1 MIRQYINTLYIR
13 ERREEVA
20 QFFQVFILVG
30 DTWNEDVTN
39 PYRLVD
45 LAQIAGTIQYILIG
59 MKREPE
65 NIQTLGEMIKD
76 FDLDVKIAEG
86 GQEAIDIIDSCT
98 PDIILLDLM
107 MPRVNGWDVID
118 HVRKKYSKNEM
129 VIIVV
134 SLLNNKDN
142 IDECYELGVNDY
154 ITKPVIK
161 ARLTS
166 SIESH
171 LRNLSRN

>member
-1 MIRQYINTLYIR
+1 MDKYKVLI
-13 ERREEVA
+13 
-20 QFFQVFILVG
+20 
-30 DTWNEDVTN
+30 
-39 PYRLVD
+39 VD
-45 LAQIAGTIQYILIG
+45 DI
-59 MKREPE
+59 PE
-65 NIQTLGEMIKD
+65 NIQILGEMIKD

-86 GQEAIDIIDSCT
+86 GEEAINIIDSFT

-107 MPRVNGWDVID
+107 MPHVNGWDVID
-118 HVRKKYSKNEM
+118 HVREKYNKNEM

-134 SLLNNKDN
+134 SLLSNKDN
-142 IDECYELGVNDY
+142 IDECYELGANDY
-154 ITKPVIK
+154 INKPVIK

>member
-1 MIRQYINTLYIR
+1 MNKYKVLI
-13 ERREEVA
+13 
-20 QFFQVFILVG
+20 
-30 DTWNEDVTN
+30 
-39 PYRLVD
+39 VD
-45 LAQIAGTIQYILIG
+45 DI
-59 MKREPE
+59 PE

-86 GQEAIDIIDSCT
+86 GQEAIDIIDSYT
-98 PDIILLDLM
+98 PDIILLDMM
-107 MPRVNGWDVID
+107 MPHVNGWDVID
-118 HVRKKYSKNEM
+118 HVREKYSKNEM

-161 ARLTS
+161 ARLNS

>member
-1 MIRQYINTLYIR
+1 MNKYKVLI
-13 ERREEVA
+13 
-20 QFFQVFILVG
+20 
-30 DTWNEDVTN
+30 
-39 PYRLVD
+39 VD
-45 LAQIAGTIQYILIG
+45 DI
-59 MKREPE
+59 PE

-86 GQEAIDIIDSCT
+86 GQEAIDIIDSYT

-107 MPRVNGWDVID
+107 MPHVNGWDVID
-118 HVRKKYSKNEM
+118 YVRKKYSKNEM

-154 ITKPVIK
+154 INKPVIK

>member
-1 MIRQYINTLYIR
+1 MSKCRVLI
-13 ERREEVA
+13 
-20 QFFQVFILVG
+20 
-30 DTWNEDVTN
+30 
-39 PYRLVD
+39 VD
-45 LAQIAGTIQYILIG
+45 DIA
-59 MKREPE
+59 E
-65 NIQTLGEMIKD
+65 NIAQMVNMLSNLDIEIK
-76 FDLDVKIAEG
+76 KAYG
-86 GQEAIDIIDSCT
+86 GKEAIQLVET
-98 PDIILLDLM
+98 FRPNIILLDLM
-107 MPRVNGWDVID
+107 MPRVNGWDVIE
-118 HVRKKYSKNEM
+118 HVREKYSKNAM

>member
-1 MIRQYINTLYIR
+1 MNKYKVLI
-13 ERREEVA
+13 
-20 QFFQVFILVG
+20 
-30 DTWNEDVTN
+30 
-39 PYRLVD
+39 VD
-45 LAQIAGTIQYILIG
+45 DI
-59 MKREPE
+59 PE

-118 HVRKKYSKNEM
+118 HVRKKYSKNEI

>member
-1 MIRQYINTLYIR
+1 MIMNKYKVLI
-13 ERREEVA
+13 
-20 QFFQVFILVG
+20 
-30 DTWNEDVTN
+30 
-39 PYRLVD
+39 VD
-45 LAQIAGTIQYILIG
+45 DI
-59 MKREPE
+59 PE
-65 NIQTLGEMIKD
+65 NIQTLGEMITD

-86 GQEAIDIIDSCT
+86 GQEAIDIIDSYT

-142 IDECYELGVNDY
+142 VDECYELGVNDY

>member
-1 MIRQYINTLYIR
+1 MIMNKYKVLI
-13 ERREEVA
+13 
-20 QFFQVFILVG
+20 
-30 DTWNEDVTN
+30 
-39 PYRLVD
+39 VD
-45 LAQIAGTIQYILIG
+45 DI
-59 MKREPE
+59 PE

-86 GQEAIDIIDSCT
+86 GQDAIDIIDSYT

-107 MPRVNGWDVID
+107 MPHVNGWDVID
-118 HVRKKYSKNEM
+118 YVREKYSKNEM

>member
-1 MIRQYINTLYIR
+1 
-13 ERREEVA
+13 
-20 QFFQVFILVG
+20 
-30 DTWNEDVTN
+30 
-39 PYRLVD
+39 
-45 LAQIAGTIQYILIG
+45 
-59 MKREPE
+59 
-65 NIQTLGEMIKD
+65 
-76 FDLDVKIAEG
+76 
-86 GQEAIDIIDSCT
+86 
-98 PDIILLDLM
+98 
-107 MPRVNGWDVID
+107 
-118 HVRKKYSKNEM
+118 M

-161 ARLTS
+161 ARLIS

>member
-1 MIRQYINTLYIR
+1 MNKYKVLI
-13 ERREEVA
+13 
-20 QFFQVFILVG
+20 
-30 DTWNEDVTN
+30 
-39 PYRLVD
+39 VD
-45 LAQIAGTIQYILIG
+45 DI
-59 MKREPE
+59 PE

-86 GQEAIDIIDSCT
+86 GQEAIDIIDTFT

-118 HVRKKYSKNEM
+118 HVREKYSKNEM

>member
-1 MIRQYINTLYIR
+1 MNKYKVLI
-13 ERREEVA
+13 
-20 QFFQVFILVG
+20 
-30 DTWNEDVTN
+30 
-39 PYRLVD
+39 VD
-45 LAQIAGTIQYILIG
+45 DI
-59 MKREPE
+59 PE
-65 NIQTLGEMIKD
+65 NIQTLGEIIKD

>member
-1 MIRQYINTLYIR
+1 MIMNKYKVLI
-13 ERREEVA
+13 
-20 QFFQVFILVG
+20 
-30 DTWNEDVTN
+30 
-39 PYRLVD
+39 VD
-45 LAQIAGTIQYILIG
+45 DI
-59 MKREPE
+59 PE

-76 FDLDVKIAEG
+76 FDLDVKIAKG
-86 GQEAIDIIDSCT
+86 GQEAIDIIDSYT

-107 MPRVNGWDVID
+107 MPHVNGWDVID
-118 HVRKKYSKNEM
+118 YVRKKYSKNEM

>member
-1 MIRQYINTLYIR
+1 MNKYKVLI
-13 ERREEVA
+13 
-20 QFFQVFILVG
+20 
-30 DTWNEDVTN
+30 
-39 PYRLVD
+39 VD
-45 LAQIAGTIQYILIG
+45 DI
-59 MKREPE
+59 PE

-86 GQEAIDIIDSCT
+86 GQEAIDIIDSYT

-107 MPRVNGWDVID
+107 MPHVNGWEVID
-118 HVRKKYSKNEM
+118 YVRKKYSKNEM

-154 ITKPVIK
+154 INKPVIK

>member
-1 MIRQYINTLYIR
+1 MIMNKYKVLI
-13 ERREEVA
+13 
-20 QFFQVFILVG
+20 
-30 DTWNEDVTN
+30 
-39 PYRLVD
+39 VD
-45 LAQIAGTIQYILIG
+45 DI
-59 MKREPE
+59 PE

-86 GQEAIDIIDSCT
+86 GQDAIDIIDSYT

-107 MPRVNGWDVID
+107 MPHVNGWDVID
-118 HVRKKYSKNEM
+118 HVREKYSKNEM

>member
-1 MIRQYINTLYIR
+1 MNMDKYKVLI
-13 ERREEVA
+13 
-20 QFFQVFILVG
+20 
-30 DTWNEDVTN
+30 
-39 PYRLVD
+39 VD
-45 LAQIAGTIQYILIG
+45 DI
-59 MKREPE
+59 PE
-65 NIQTLGEMIKD
+65 NIQNLGEMIKD

-86 GQEAIDIIDSCT
+86 GQEAINIIDTYT

-134 SLLNNKDN
+134 SLLSNKDN
-142 IDECYELGVNDY
+142 IDECYELGANDY
-154 ITKPVIK
+154 IIKPVIK
-161 ARLTS
+161 ARLIS

>member
-1 MIRQYINTLYIR
+1 MIMNKYKVLI
-13 ERREEVA
+13 
-20 QFFQVFILVG
+20 
-30 DTWNEDVTN
+30 
-39 PYRLVD
+39 VD
-45 LAQIAGTIQYILIG
+45 DI
-59 MKREPE
+59 PE
-65 NIQTLGEMIKD
+65 NIQNLGEMIKD

-86 GQEAIDIIDSCT
+86 GKEAIDIIDSYT

-107 MPRVNGWDVID
+107 MPRVNGWDVIE
-118 HVRKKYSKNEM
+118 HVREKYSKNEM

-142 IDECYELGVNDY
+142 IDECYNMGINDY

-171 LRNLSRN
+171 LKNLNKNQI

>member
-1 MIRQYINTLYIR
+1 MIMNKYKVLI
-13 ERREEVA
+13 
-20 QFFQVFILVG
+20 
-30 DTWNEDVTN
+30 
-39 PYRLVD
+39 VD
-45 LAQIAGTIQYILIG
+45 DI
-59 MKREPE
+59 PE
-65 NIQTLGEMIKD
+65 NIQNLGEMIKD

-86 GQEAIDIIDSCT
+86 GQEAINIIDSYT

-107 MPRVNGWDVID
+107 MPRVNGWDVIE
-118 HVRKKYSKNEM
+118 HVREKYSKNEM

-142 IDECYELGVNDY
+142 IDECYDMGINDY

-171 LRNLSRN
+171 LKNLNKNQI

>member
-1 MIRQYINTLYIR
+1 MIMNKYKVLI
-13 ERREEVA
+13 
-20 QFFQVFILVG
+20 
-30 DTWNEDVTN
+30 
-39 PYRLVD
+39 VD
-45 LAQIAGTIQYILIG
+45 DI
-59 MKREPE
+59 PE

-86 GQEAIDIIDSCT
+86 AQEAIVIIDSYT

-107 MPRVNGWDVID
+107 MPHVNGWDVID
-118 HVRKKYSKNEM
+118 YVRKKYSKNEM

-154 ITKPVIK
+154 INKPVIK

>member
-1 MIRQYINTLYIR
+1 MNMDKYKVLI
-13 ERREEVA
+13 
-20 QFFQVFILVG
+20 
-30 DTWNEDVTN
+30 
-39 PYRLVD
+39 VD
-45 LAQIAGTIQYILIG
+45 DI
-59 MKREPE
+59 PE
-65 NIQTLGEMIKD
+65 NIQNLGEMIKD

-86 GQEAIDIIDSCT
+86 GEEAIEIIDSFT

-134 SLLNNKDN
+134 SLLSNKDN
-142 IDECYELGVNDY
+142 IDECYELGANDY
-154 ITKPVIK
+154 IIKPVIK

-166 SIESH
+166 AIESH

>member
-1 MIRQYINTLYIR
+1 MNKYKVLI
-13 ERREEVA
+13 
-20 QFFQVFILVG
+20 
-30 DTWNEDVTN
+30 
-39 PYRLVD
+39 VD
-45 LAQIAGTIQYILIG
+45 DI
-59 MKREPE
+59 PE

-76 FDLDVKIAEG
+76 FDQDVKIAEG
-86 GQEAIDIIDSCT
+86 GQDAIDIIDSYT

-107 MPRVNGWDVID
+107 MPHVNGWDVID
-118 HVRKKYSKNEM
+118 YVRKKYSKNEM

>member
-1 MIRQYINTLYIR
+1 MIMNKYKVLI
-13 ERREEVA
+13 
-20 QFFQVFILVG
+20 
-30 DTWNEDVTN
+30 
-39 PYRLVD
+39 VD
-45 LAQIAGTIQYILIG
+45 DI
-59 MKREPE
+59 PE

-86 GQEAIDIIDSCT
+86 GQEAIDIIDSYT

-107 MPRVNGWDVID
+107 MPHVNGWDVID
-118 HVRKKYSKNEM
+118 HVREKYSKNEM

-142 IDECYELGVNDY
+142 INECYELGVNDY

>member
-1 MIRQYINTLYIR
+1 M
-13 ERREEVA
+13 
-20 QFFQVFILVG
+20 
-30 DTWNEDVTN
+30 TN
-39 PYRLVD
+39 YKVLIVD
-45 LAQIAGTIQYILIG
+45 DI
-59 MKREPE
+59 PE

-86 GQEAIDIIDSCT
+86 GQEAIDIIDTFT

-107 MPRVNGWDVID
+107 MPHVNGWDVIE
-118 HVRKKYSKNEM
+118 HVREKYSKNEM

-142 IDECYELGVNDY
+142 IDECYDMGINDY

-171 LRNLSRN
+171 LKNLNKNQI

>member
-1 MIRQYINTLYIR
+1 MNKYKVLI
-13 ERREEVA
+13 
-20 QFFQVFILVG
+20 
-30 DTWNEDVTN
+30 
-39 PYRLVD
+39 VD
-45 LAQIAGTIQYILIG
+45 DI
-59 MKREPE
+59 PE
-65 NIQTLGEMIKD
+65 NIQTLGEMIRD

-86 GQEAIDIIDSCT
+86 GQEAIDIIDSYT

-107 MPRVNGWDVID
+107 MPHVNGWDVID
-118 HVRKKYSKNEM
+118 YVREKYSKNEM

>member
-1 MIRQYINTLYIR
+1 MIMNKYKVLI
-13 ERREEVA
+13 
-20 QFFQVFILVG
+20 
-30 DTWNEDVTN
+30 
-39 PYRLVD
+39 VD
-45 LAQIAGTIQYILIG
+45 DI
-59 MKREPE
+59 PE

-86 GQEAIDIIDSCT
+86 GQEAIDIIDSYT

-107 MPRVNGWDVID
+107 MPHVNGWDVIE
-118 HVRKKYSKNEM
+118 HVREKYSKNEM

>member
-1 MIRQYINTLYIR
+1 MDKYKVLI
-13 ERREEVA
+13 
-20 QFFQVFILVG
+20 
-30 DTWNEDVTN
+30 
-39 PYRLVD
+39 VD
-45 LAQIAGTIQYILIG
+45 DI
-59 MKREPE
+59 PE
-65 NIQTLGEMIKD
+65 NIQNLGEMIKD

-86 GQEAIDIIDSCT
+86 GQEAIDIIDSYT

-134 SLLNNKDN
+134 SLLSNKDN
-142 IDECYELGVNDY
+142 IDECYELGANDY
-154 ITKPVIK
+154 IVKPVIK

>member
-1 MIRQYINTLYIR
+1 MNMDKYKVLI
-13 ERREEVA
+13 
-20 QFFQVFILVG
+20 
-30 DTWNEDVTN
+30 
-39 PYRLVD
+39 VD
-45 LAQIAGTIQYILIG
+45 DI
-59 MKREPE
+59 PE
-65 NIQTLGEMIKD
+65 NIQNLGEMIKD

-86 GQEAIDIIDSCT
+86 GQEAINIIDTYT

-107 MPRVNGWDVID
+107 MPHVNGWDVID

-134 SLLNNKDN
+134 SLLSNKDN
-142 IDECYELGVNDY
+142 IDECYELGANDY
-154 ITKPVIK
+154 IIKPVIK
-161 ARLTS
+161 ARLIS

>member
-1 MIRQYINTLYIR
+1 MDKYKVLI
-13 ERREEVA
+13 
-20 QFFQVFILVG
+20 
-30 DTWNEDVTN
+30 
-39 PYRLVD
+39 VD
-45 LAQIAGTIQYILIG
+45 DI
-59 MKREPE
+59 PE

-86 GQEAIDIIDSCT
+86 GEEAINIIDSYT

-107 MPRVNGWDVID
+107 MPHVNGWDVID

-134 SLLNNKDN
+134 SLLSNKDN
-142 IDECYELGVNDY
+142 IDECYELGANDY
-154 ITKPVIK
+154 IIKPVIK
-161 ARLTS
+161 ARLIS

>member
-1 MIRQYINTLYIR
+1 MIMNKYKVLI
-13 ERREEVA
+13 
-20 QFFQVFILVG
+20 
-30 DTWNEDVTN
+30 
-39 PYRLVD
+39 VD
-45 LAQIAGTIQYILIG
+45 DI
-59 MKREPE
+59 PE
-65 NIQTLGEMIKD
+65 NIQNLGEMIKD

-86 GQEAIDIIDSCT
+86 GQEAIDIIDSYT

>member
-1 MIRQYINTLYIR
+1 MDKYKVLI
-13 ERREEVA
+13 
-20 QFFQVFILVG
+20 
-30 DTWNEDVTN
+30 
-39 PYRLVD
+39 VD
-45 LAQIAGTIQYILIG
+45 DI
-59 MKREPE
+59 PE
-65 NIQTLGEMIKD
+65 NIQNLGEMIKD

-86 GQEAIDIIDSCT
+86 GQEAINIIDTYT

-134 SLLNNKDN
+134 SLLSNKDN
-142 IDECYELGVNDY
+142 IDECYELGANDY
-154 ITKPVIK
+154 IIKPVIK
-161 ARLTS
+161 ARLIS

>member
-1 MIRQYINTLYIR
+1 MIMNKYKVLI
-13 ERREEVA
+13 
-20 QFFQVFILVG
+20 
-30 DTWNEDVTN
+30 
-39 PYRLVD
+39 VD
-45 LAQIAGTIQYILIG
+45 DI
-59 MKREPE
+59 PE

-86 GQEAIDIIDSCT
+86 GQEAIDIIDSYT

-107 MPRVNGWDVID
+107 MPHVNGWDVID
-118 HVRKKYSKNEM
+118 HVREKYSKNEM

-154 ITKPVIK
+154 INKPVIK
-161 ARLTS
+161 ARLNS

>member
-1 MIRQYINTLYIR
+1 MNKYKVLI
-13 ERREEVA
+13 
-20 QFFQVFILVG
+20 
-30 DTWNEDVTN
+30 
-39 PYRLVD
+39 VD
-45 LAQIAGTIQYILIG
+45 DI
-59 MKREPE
+59 PE

-86 GQEAIDIIDSCT
+86 GQEAINIIDTYT

-134 SLLNNKDN
+134 SLLSNKDN
-142 IDECYELGVNDY
+142 IDECYELGANDY
-154 ITKPVIK
+154 IIKPVIK

-166 SIESH
+166 AIESH

>member
-1 MIRQYINTLYIR
+1 MTKKQMNMDKYKVLI
-13 ERREEVA
+13 
-20 QFFQVFILVG
+20 
-30 DTWNEDVTN
+30 
-39 PYRLVD
+39 VD
-45 LAQIAGTIQYILIG
+45 DI
-59 MKREPE
+59 PE
-65 NIQTLGEMIKD
+65 NIQNLGEMIKD

-86 GQEAIDIIDSCT
+86 GQEAINIIDTYT

-134 SLLNNKDN
+134 SLLSNKDN
-142 IDECYELGVNDY
+142 IDECYELGANDY
-154 ITKPVIK
+154 IIKPVIK
-161 ARLTS
+161 ARLIS

-171 LRNLSRN
+171 LRNLNRN

>member
-1 MIRQYINTLYIR
+1 MNKYKVLI
-13 ERREEVA
+13 VDD
-20 QFFQVFILVG
+20 IL
-30 DTWNEDVTN
+30 
-39 PYRLVD
+39 
-45 LAQIAGTIQYILIG
+45 
-59 MKREPE
+59 E

-86 GQEAIDIIDSCT
+86 GQDAIDIIDSYT

-107 MPRVNGWDVID
+107 MPHVNGWDVID
-118 HVRKKYSKNEM
+118 YVRKKYSKNEM

>member
-1 MIRQYINTLYIR
+1 MNKYKVLI
-13 ERREEVA
+13 
-20 QFFQVFILVG
+20 
-30 DTWNEDVTN
+30 
-39 PYRLVD
+39 VD
-45 LAQIAGTIQYILIG
+45 DI
-59 MKREPE
+59 PE

-86 GQEAIDIIDSCT
+86 GQDAIDIIDSYT

-107 MPRVNGWDVID
+107 MPHVNGWDVID
-118 HVRKKYSKNEM
+118 YVRKKYSKNEM

-134 SLLNNKDN
+134 SLLNSKDN